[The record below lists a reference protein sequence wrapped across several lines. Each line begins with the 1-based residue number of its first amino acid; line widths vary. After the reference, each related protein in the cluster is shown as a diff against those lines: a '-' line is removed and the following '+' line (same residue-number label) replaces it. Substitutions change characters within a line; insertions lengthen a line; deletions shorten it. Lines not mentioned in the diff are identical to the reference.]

1 MPTRLRDLSNTDF
14 GTLNAVKNK
23 NIMRYNATTGKFDV
37 TQIDTTLGLTTQPP
51 QSFIDVVESKIDADN
66 INFTGIDGGSF

>member
-14 GTLNAVKNK
+14 GTLNTAKNK

-51 QSFIDVVESKIDADN
+51 QSFVDAVEEQIDVNN
-66 INFTGIDGGSF
+66 ITFTGIDGGSF

>member
-14 GTLNAVKNK
+14 GTLNAAKNK

-51 QSFIDVVESKIDADN
+51 QSFVDAVEEQIDVNN
-66 INFTGIDGGSF
+66 ITFTGIDGGSF